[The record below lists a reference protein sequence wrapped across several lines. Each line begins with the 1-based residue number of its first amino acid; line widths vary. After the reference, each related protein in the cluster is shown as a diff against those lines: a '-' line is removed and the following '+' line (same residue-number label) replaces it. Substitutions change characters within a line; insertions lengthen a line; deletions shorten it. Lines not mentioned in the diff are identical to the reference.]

1 MKRFYIVLNI
11 FLVAAIVLA
20 LSIQPKQKNIS
31 TKHIPK
37 SITTS
42 EFRQLSFRKTE
53 EKEKDEEKKE
63 TDEIEEPEEKE
74 TVAEEENKITESVT
88 KIEDNFSNSV
98 VQPTVVTDVLET
110 QTGTMS
116 AYGPDCRGC
125 SGHLAT
131 GFDARQ
137 SITYQDG
144 KYGAV
149 RIVAGDRKYP
159 FGTIVRIKG
168 VGSDFNAIV
177 LDRGGDIGIG
187 RRFMFDLLCASEA
200 DASRY
205 GTHYNLTF
213 EILRYGY

>member
-11 FLVAAIVLA
+11 FLVVAIVLS
-20 LSIQPKQKNIS
+20 LSIQPKHKNIS

-42 EFRQLSFRKTE
+42 EFRQLTFRKTE
-53 EKEKDEEKKE
+53 EKEEEKE
-63 TDEIEEPEEKE
+63 TDEVEEAENDEEKE
-74 TVAEEENKITESVT
+74 PEENKITESVT
-88 KIEDNFSNSV
+88 KVEDNFSNNL

-144 KYGAV
+144 TYGTV

-168 VGSDFNAIV
+168 AGSDFNAIV

-187 RRFMFDLLCASEA
+187 RRFMFDLLCTSEA
-200 DASRY
+200 EASRY